1 MRIGVFGVAGF
12 NRGDDAIAEA
22 MVNGLTARFPQAEIL
37 VAMIGNVALMSRD
50 RVRGVFV
57 NRRSPLGLANL
68 IATIASVDV
77 VILGGGSLLQDKLGG
92 SRIKGVLGYAWMVTL
107 AARTLGKPV
116 FTAPLGIDVLSTP
129 AGQQAGR
136 EVLSRI
142 DFLCVRDQLSAQ
154 NAKSLGRACDWISPD
169 PAFAL
174 EQPVSEAPDER
185 YYCFAPAFEGPLN
198 DVASRIYEEIARELL
213 SGPEAVDIR
222 LIAMD
227 ERPHEDGGNCRTFL
241 DGLGEDVRAHFELV
255 IPRTAADAQAI
266 LTRSRG
272 VVAMRLH
279 AIILAYGRVPVFCLS
294 RTTKTEALMADYDVS
309 GMRVDAKSDVKLIA
323 KAAAESIS
331 QYRELNGQLN
341 KLRNLGSDL
350 SSYFDELA
358 RHVAR
363 EAAAS

>member
-1 MRIGVFGVAGF
+1 MRIGIFGVAGF

-37 VAMIGNVALMSRD
+37 VAMIGNVTLMSRG
-50 RVRGVFV
+50 RVRGFYV

-68 IATIASVDV
+68 IATIARVDV
-77 VILGGGSLLQDKLGG
+77 VVLGGGSLLQDKLGG
-92 SRIKGVLGYAWMVTL
+92 SRVKGVLGYAWMVTL
-107 AARTLGKPV
+107 AARILRKPV

-129 AGQQAGR
+129 KGQHAAR

-154 NAKSLGRACDWISPD
+154 NATSLGRTCDWISPD

-174 EQPVSEAPDER
+174 EQSASGAPQEP

-198 DVASRIYEEIARELL
+198 GVASRIYEEIARELF
-213 SGPEAVDIR
+213 SRREAVKIR

-227 ERPHEDGGNCRTFL
+227 ERTHEDGGNSRTFL
-241 DGLGEDVRAHFELV
+241 DGLGGDIRAHFELM
-255 IPRTAADAQAI
+255 IPRTAADAQAM
-266 LTRSRG
+266 LTRSSG

-279 AIILAYGRVPVFCLS
+279 AIILAYGRAPVYCLS
-294 RTTKTEALMADYDVS
+294 RTTKTEALMADYDVD
-309 GMRVDAKSDVKLIA
+309 GMRVDQVADVKSIA
-323 KAAAESIS
+323 IAAAEYIT
-331 QYRELNGQLN
+331 QAQELKVHLN
-341 KLRNLGSDL
+341 TLKNIRSEL
-350 SSYFDELA
+350 SLYFDELA
-358 RHVAR
+358 RHIAR